1 MKKNLSSIV
10 AIILVVSLFAIV
22 GAKAYDAFQGVTMNN
37 VTFENAF
44 FGMTSGDKMAGDV
57 FGADGDSNFTNL
69 VAEGDITAG
78 GDLTVSGVFN
88 AGGSYYA
95 TSSTASAYTI
105 LPSEIDDVYLIEWN
119 AGLNTTLTLPATTT
133 TGFDSIVGTA
143 AGSNREYMIYSA
155 TTTAATTITIAAG
168 TGIDLQEDEGE
179 TVIINGLEVARL
191 MLVRKSNSDVIAW
204 LEVGQVGD

>member
-1 MKKNLSSIV
+1 MRNKFLTIGLIAVIALSAVGIV
-10 AIILVVSLFAIV
+10 AAYSGTAQVVIENVEQFMFQSNEPAGEAMV
-22 GAKAYDAFQGVTMNN
+22 GGRTASTWRAA
-37 VTFENAF
+37 
-44 FGMTSGDKMAGDV
+44 
-57 FGADGDSNFTNL
+57 NL
-69 VAEGDITAG
+69 ISD
-78 GDLTVSGVFN
+78 GDLTVSGDVTVSGTFMG
-88 AGGSYYA
+88 GGSYYA

-119 AGLNTTLTLPATTT
+119 ADLNTTLTLPATTT

-143 AGSNREYMIYSA
+143 AGSNREYMIYAASS
-155 TTTAATTITIAAG
+155 TAASTITIAAG